1 MRQKTPIEQSEI
13 MNVHF
18 NAICREYPE
27 FEADEVGKFVNDNK
41 NLPYID
47 ELGAFEMIK
56 KFANKSG
63 PGDLPRKILEEFSV
77 ELSLPYSIIV
87 NKSISSGIFPEEY
100 KKAEITPIPK
110 ANPPKSLSD
119 FRPIS
124 KTPIGG
130 KMIETVIKQELE
142 KDVNGKIDKDQ
153 FGNQKGIS
161 TTHLLTKFMHE
172 AFKSTD
178 IDNATTAVTIDYS
191 KAFDYV
197 DHTIL
202 IEKLIALGVRKELIN
217 IIISFLKN
225 RTHCT
230 VLSGKSSPFLIIT
243 CGVPQGTCLG
253 PLLFI
258 ILTNGGTNPLV
269 SNFKYMDD
277 NTLLYSYKGD
287 STDTIQA
294 ALDIESDE
302 AKKNKMKINSSKCH
316 AITFNFSGKNTEPKN
331 LTLNGEAIQSCDK
344 INLLGV
350 TITKDLKWNANT
362 EVICEKVNSKLYILG
377 KLKYFG
383 LKMKE
388 LVNFWKCVLRPLT
401 EYASPLWYSGLTQHD
416 IDRIESLQ
424 KKALG
429 IICGVEYKDM
439 KRYYKLNNK
448 LVGYEEALEG
458 LGLAPLVDRRIILGK
473 KFALQSSDSGKHEDI
488 LIPTENPTNTRNQAK
503 FVVPFFTK
511 ERGRDSAVPS
521 RVNTL
526 NEL

>member
-18 NAICREYPE
+18 SAICREYPE
-27 FEADEVGKFVNDNK
+27 FEADEVGKIVNDNK
-41 NLPYID
+41 DLPYID

-202 IEKLIALGVRKELIN
+202 IEKLIALGV
-217 IIISFLKN
+217 
-225 RTHCT
+225 
-230 VLSGKSSPFLIIT
+230 
-243 CGVPQGTCLG
+243 
-253 PLLFI
+253 
-258 ILTNGGTNPLV
+258 
-269 SNFKYMDD
+269 
-277 NTLLYSYKGD
+277 
-287 STDTIQA
+287 
-294 ALDIESDE
+294 
-302 AKKNKMKINSSKCH
+302 KKK
-316 AITFNFSGKNTEPKN
+316 
-331 LTLNGEAIQSCDK
+331 
-344 INLLGV
+344 
-350 TITKDLKWNANT
+350 
-362 EVICEKVNSKLYILG
+362 
-377 KLKYFG
+377 
-383 LKMKE
+383 
-388 LVNFWKCVLRPLT
+388 
-401 EYASPLWYSGLTQHD
+401 
-416 IDRIESLQ
+416 
-424 KKALG
+424 
-429 IICGVEYKDM
+429 
-439 KRYYKLNNK
+439 
-448 LVGYEEALEG
+448 
-458 LGLAPLVDRRIILGK
+458 
-473 KFALQSSDSGKHEDI
+473 
-488 LIPTENPTNTRNQAK
+488 
-503 FVVPFFTK
+503 
-511 ERGRDSAVPS
+511 
-521 RVNTL
+521 
-526 NEL
+526 